1 MDKSKFIG
9 EYLRYSPATQSYF
22 MEFNSRVAFNK
33 IAVEDMDEGQ
43 FKELVFFELR
53 KVRQGVLQEID
64 DMTKRLI
71 EGGFR

>member
-1 MDKSKFIG
+1 MDKSKFINN
-9 EYLRYSPATQSYF
+9 YLKYSPATKSYF
-22 MEFNSRVAFNK
+22 LEFNSRVAFDK

-64 DMTKRLI
+64 NLTRKLMK
-71 EGGFR
+71 GGFK